1 MKTLN
6 VCNIQR
12 FSTGDGPGI
21 RTTVFLKGCPMRCP
35 WCHNPETQSPLKQ
48 TLHFK
53 AADKTVSYGA
63 EAAAEEIARDVCED
77 IEFYKESGGGV
88 TVSGGEPMLQ
98 ADGVAELAR
107 ILRGR
112 GVSTLIDTAGF
123 VPWSSFE
130 TVLPEVNEYY
140 YDVKSGSAE
149 KYTMI
154 GGVLEVISD
163 NLKRLIRAGA
173 DVTVRIPFIPGFNS
187 SEEDIKRICEVVTG
201 AGADR
206 AYLLPFHRLGASKYE
221 ALGIDY
227 AYKDIKP
234 PDAETVVAAA
244 EIYRRFIGVDFE

>member
-1 MKTLN
+1 MITLN

-35 WCHNPETQSPLKQ
+35 WCHNPETQSPHRQ
-48 TLHFK
+48 TLYFK
-53 AADKTVSYGA
+53 AAGKTVSYGDEMTA
-63 EAAAEEIARDVCED
+63 DMIADDVCED

-98 ADGVAELAR
+98 AGGVAELAH

-112 GVSTLIDTAGF
+112 GVRTLVDTAGL

-130 TVLPEVNEYY
+130 AVLPDVKEYY

-149 KYTMI
+149 KYAEI
-154 GGVLEVISD
+154 GGDLGVIAD
-163 NLKRLIRAGA
+163 NLKRLIRSGA
-173 DVTVRIPFIPGFNS
+173 DVTVRVPFIPGFNS
-187 SEEDIKRICEVVTG
+187 SEDDIKRICEVIIG
-201 AGADR
+201 AGAGR

-227 AYKDIKP
+227 AYKDVKP
-234 PDAETVVAAA
+234 PDAETVGTAG
-244 EIYRRFIGVDFE
+244 EIYRRYIGVDFE